1 MSCPPTKIPFPH
13 QEATKSRLLLVSA
26 LMCALFLSFNC
37 SFNCSGAEKKPRILW
52 LGYIELS
59 QTR

>member
-1 MSCPPTKIPFPH
+1 MSCP
-13 QEATKSRLLLVSA
+13 TKSRTLLVSA

-37 SFNCSGAEKKPRILW
+37 SFNSSEAKKKPRILW
-52 LGYIELS
+52 LGYIEIS